1 MLRPITLVA
10 FWHIFLMY
18 FLLFLHDWNHAW
30 RIHPIF
36 SNTSNNL
43 PKNQPF
49 WLEVIWCVFW
59 KILVYLFY
67 FWSTVYIL
75 CSLYHVTYMV
85 NTACEFL
92 RWMSNKNNNGNN
104 HAGFRLHN
112 CRGRGLLNI
121 PWNNINM
128 NWNSRTRILR
138 GMYRYNL

>member
-49 WLEVIWCVFW
+49 WLQVIWYIFW
-59 KILVYLFY
+59 KFWCICFTFGSLSTYCVVY
-67 FWSTVYIL
+67 T
-75 CSLYHVTYMV
+75 TYMV
-85 NTACEFL
+85 NTVWYEFL